1 MEEQIAVM
9 VIKTS
14 NDGIDGINEC
24 EPLNNKNMGMEK
36 ALHSNLE
43 TQLNS
48 YTISTISPPINAPIF
63 EEVNIGAE
71 TLTPNSVT
79 TAKLFDIQI
88 REIDEALMKYGN
100 NSELRQTPTATINE
114 EIHFQTQQA
123 VSVENQGA
131 QQSGTRATQGKKII
145 STTTNTSNRNSLRNR
160 GRSILNVCSKAIG
173 NLRLEKKKSVGSEV
187 GMFIWSYQANTGGF
201 QKIRAILFI
210 QWWRLIISSAN
221 HNEFLNLELSWAGE
235 PMYRL

>member
-1 MEEQIAVM
+1 M

-24 EPLNNKNMGMEK
+24 EPLNDKNMGMEK

-100 NSELRQTPTATINE
+100 NSESRQTPTATINE

-145 STTTNTSNRNSLRNR
+145 SATTNTSNRNSLRNR

-221 HNEFLNLELSWAGE
+221 HNELLNLELSWAGE

>member
-63 EEVNIGAE
+63 KEVNIGAE

-123 VSVENQGA
+123 ISVENQGA

-145 STTTNTSNRNSLRNR
+145 SATTNTSNRNSLRNR

-221 HNEFLNLELSWAGE
+221 HNELLNLELS
-235 PMYRL
+235 

>member
-24 EPLNNKNMGMEK
+24 EPLNDKNMGMEK

-100 NSELRQTPTATINE
+100 NSESRQTPTATINE

-145 STTTNTSNRNSLRNR
+145 SATTNTSNRNSLRNR

-210 QWWRLIISSAN
+210 QWWRLIISFAN
-221 HNEFLNLELSWAGE
+221 HNELLNLELSWAGE
-235 PMYRL
+235 PMYRV

>member
-9 VIKTS
+9 VIETS

-24 EPLNNKNMGMEK
+24 EPLNNKNVGMEEV
-36 ALHSNLE
+36 LHSNLE

-48 YTISTISPPINAPIF
+48 DTISTISPPINAPIF

-100 NSELRQTPTATINE
+100 NSESRQTPTATINE

-145 STTTNTSNRNSLRNR
+145 SATTNTSNRNSLRNR

-173 NLRLEKKKSVGSEV
+173 NLRLEKKNPWEAKWGCSFGVIKQTQVG
-187 GMFIWSYQANTGGF
+187 F
-201 QKIRAILFI
+201 KR
-210 QWWRLIISSAN
+210 
-221 HNEFLNLELSWAGE
+221 
-235 PMYRL
+235 

>member
-9 VIKTS
+9 VIETS

-24 EPLNNKNMGMEK
+24 EPLNNKNVGMEEV
-36 ALHSNLE
+36 LHSNLE

-48 YTISTISPPINAPIF
+48 DTISTISPPINAPIF
-63 EEVNIGAE
+63 KEVNIGAE

-79 TAKLFDIQI
+79 TTKLFDIQI

-145 STTTNTSNRNSLRNR
+145 SATTNTSNRNSLRNR

-173 NLRLEKKKSVGSEV
+173 NFRLEKK
-187 GMFIWSYQANTGGF
+187 
-201 QKIRAILFI
+201 IRGK
-210 QWWRLIISSAN
+210 RSGDV
-221 HNEFLNLELSWAGE
+221 HLELSSKHRWVSKDKGDSFYSMVE
-235 PMYRL
+235 VDNQLRQS

>member
-100 NSELRQTPTATINE
+100 NSELRQTPTSTINE
-114 EIHFQTQQA
+114 EIHFQT
-123 VSVENQGA
+123 
-131 QQSGTRATQGKKII
+131 
-145 STTTNTSNRNSLRNR
+145 
-160 GRSILNVCSKAIG
+160 
-173 NLRLEKKKSVGSEV
+173 
-187 GMFIWSYQANTGGF
+187 
-201 QKIRAILFI
+201 
-210 QWWRLIISSAN
+210 
-221 HNEFLNLELSWAGE
+221 
-235 PMYRL
+235 